1 MWDWCAHIPSKGGT
15 HFVILSPLCCLFFPI
30 LSSCLLQT
38 SRVFSDLKK
47 KFSATCSYNWS
58 DRLSV
63 TLTWLVIRLSCR
75 SAQPGHNTTNVNFHQ
90 SFFLAIG
97 LLVTRHWLRTD
108 AQSNDVLGWLFFFCA
123 CALVSACECASKLT
137 MHVWCILNDSKHQL
151 PWIIDG
157 RQNSDD
163 YTRGLAKMPPYSS
176 GPSSQQNNEYTS
188 STNHH
193 LTRKC
198 QLKQSMCTT
207 EKKNRSPMH
216 MNRKR
221 SSADLRS
228 YKTYRA
234 VCYLQMVWLAP
245 AAARNEYSTIA
256 EFGRCWKVN

>member
-1 MWDWCAHIPSKGGT
+1 
-15 HFVILSPLCCLFFPI
+15 
-30 LSSCLLQT
+30 
-38 SRVFSDLKK
+38 
-47 KFSATCSYNWS
+47 
-58 DRLSV
+58 
-63 TLTWLVIRLSCR
+63 
-75 SAQPGHNTTNVNFHQ
+75 
-90 SFFLAIG
+90 
-97 LLVTRHWLRTD
+97 
-108 AQSNDVLGWLFFFCA
+108 
-123 CALVSACECASKLT
+123 
-137 MHVWCILNDSKHQL
+137 
-151 PWIIDG
+151 
-157 RQNSDD
+157 
-163 YTRGLAKMPPYSS
+163 MPPYSS

-245 AAARNEYSTIA
+245 AAARNEYSRIH
-256 EFGRCWKVN
+256 GRERRACDRPWAGIRHHRQPRSE